1 VLKGLFER
9 SAERRTAAAEQ
20 VSLAVQNLSAR
31 GATSEVRNLV
41 EFLAENFTQ
50 SQSATHRKGGLAG
63 IAAAATAL
71 RGNTAAYLDLFL
83 PSVLTCFS
91 DSDSSVRQMA
101 LSSLFNILQMADE
114 AALPYLNVMFVGVC
128 KLAADVDPDVKNTLD
143 LVDNQLKSMVT
154 HAAQSFDTASFVP
167 LLRDHASSTDM
178 YVRRLFVSWVTT
190 LDSVPEINMLEYL
203 PDIMEGLFAMLSDA
217 NREVRTDA
225 YDCLEDFLQQIAAV
239 PLAEFEECV
248 ALQPIVSTLV
258 RFSSAEARF
267 PRVTAV
273 EWLYQLID
281 LAGSI
286 VRPVFAPV
294 LDTVLARLG
303 DTQQDI
309 VEMAFKTS
317 DLLMALVQR
326 TDGEVGMEALLHII
340 TETLPSTEQLQ
351 RSEALRWL
359 QMLLQKAPEDV
370 IRRVDSVLTALLH
383 NLTDDSSVDVLK
395 LNLDTLARLALHD
408 KAYFFNTILHRM
420 LQLLAGDRR
429 LLEARGGF
437 IIRRLCLLLDA
448 RDIYLAFSRLL
459 VWEPR
464 ADFVAVFIELLS
476 LILLTAGE
484 MGEFRALLRGAVAG
498 GGEETGAGSLPSTPP
513 SPETGRGETAVPQSS
528 STAVAAGGGIKYA
541 ADMSSYELFCV
552 LFGTWSHNPVATV
565 TLCLLSEAYEV
576 AHGIVASLVERQ
588 ITVGLLMQLDKLVQL
603 IESPVFVTM
612 RVHLVHPERPDH
624 AHLLRCLYALLM
636 LLPQSAAF
644 TVLRDRIQS
653 VTSLHVALGSG
664 AGSSSGALVLPA
676 SLRPVVSTASA
687 AVLATRKGLLMEH
700 YMRAQQWR
708 LANAAAAE
716 APEGLTAPGEAEMA
730 AAALQEGTDIP

>member
-1 VLKGLFER
+1 M
-9 SAERRTAAAEQ
+9 
-20 VSLAVQNLSAR
+20 
-31 GATSEVRNLV
+31 RNLV

-154 HAAQSFDTASFVP
+154 HAAQSFDTAAFVP
-167 LLRDHASSTDM
+167 LLRDHANSTDM

-326 TDGEVGMEALLHII
+326 TDGDVGTESLLHII
-340 TETLPSTEQLQ
+340 TETLPSTDQLQ

-408 KAYFFNTILHRM
+408 RAYFFNTILHRL

-429 LLEARGGF
+429 LLEARGAF

-448 RDIYLAFSRLL
+448 RDMYLSFSRLL

-464 ADFVAVFIELLS
+464 TEFVSVFIELLS

-484 MGEFRALLRGAVAG
+484 MAEFRTLLRGALGA
-498 GGEETGAGSLPSTPP
+498 GGEETGSDTLPTPP
-513 SPETGRGETAVPQSS
+513 TGPPKDTLEGGGGASGTASS
-528 STAVAAGGGIKYA
+528 ASTAAADAASASAKREEGGEGGVRYA
-541 ADMSSYELFCV
+541 ADMSAFEVFSV
-552 LFGTWSHNPVATV
+552 LYGTWCHNPVATI

-624 AHLLRCLYALLM
+624 GHLLRCLYAVLM

-653 VTSLHVALGSG
+653 VTSLHTVL
-664 AGSSSGALVLPA
+664 SSGRGGVGGDASPHMMLPPQLQPA
-676 SLRPVVSTASA
+676 VATAPP
-687 AVLATRKGLLMEH
+687 AVLAKRKALLLQH
-700 YMRAQQWR
+700 YAAAQAWR
-708 LANAAAAE
+708 LAAAE
-716 APEGLTAPGEAEMA
+716 TPDAPDGLTAPGEEAVSLPKATVPKET
-730 AAALQEGTDIP
+730 GVDGSS